1 MVEPAILKAVQG
13 VEQRHVEEAHH
24 LSNGIDREEANNHT
38 LQGHTENVN
47 MSSHWLILVR
57 RDLDPCDN
65 CSQWL
70 IMLSGFEKLID
81 EAVMSCF
88 ENGLQ

>member
-38 LQGHTENVN
+38 LQENTRHNHIRECEHV
-47 MSSHWLILVR
+47 HLIGFILVR
-57 RDLDPCDN
+57 RDLDRCDN
-65 CSQWL
+65 CS
-70 IMLSGFEKLID
+70 K
-81 EAVMSCF
+81 
-88 ENGLQ
+88 